1 MENKINSIE
10 DLDIPLYS
18 FILLTSKRNSGKTVL
33 NINLIK
39 YLMDKYEFSWIILF
53 SDTANFGSDY
63 SFIDNSF
70 IFKTDEME
78 NKLKKILQI
87 QEKYIKN
94 KKQVNGL
101 ILLDDVKLHAKSKEL
116 INLATYGRHLLLT
129 CICSVQYP
137 KQLISSSIRNNLD
150 LIFFSDLGEIALK
163 TIYDCIHL
171 PFSFKEF
178 QKFVDE
184 NNHNYQFILYNGRTQ
199 NKKERL
205 SIIKAKTFFNLKFS
219 N

>member
-94 KKQVNGL
+94 KK
-101 ILLDDVKLHAKSKEL
+101 
-116 INLATYGRHLLLT
+116 
-129 CICSVQYP
+129 
-137 KQLISSSIRNNLD
+137 
-150 LIFFSDLGEIALK
+150 
-163 TIYDCIHL
+163 
-171 PFSFKEF
+171 
-178 QKFVDE
+178 
-184 NNHNYQFILYNGRTQ
+184 
-199 NKKERL
+199 
-205 SIIKAKTFFNLKFS
+205 
-219 N
+219 